1 LIIQLLIL
9 EVGLIMEASQNTQDI
24 CYRSRVNILRMM
36 EDRGYNTTPYKN
48 FGPDE
53 IAVLMNKDKAL
64 EMELFH
70 GLDSNKKAYILYRFT
85 RIKQS
90 IPTLIRS
97 IMEPEDMN
105 IDPKTSEII
114 VITMEQIVDT
124 FHAASLDAW
133 NTHGLKI
140 QFFWMPS
147 MVNYPMDHVLQP
159 KFEVLPKEEHADL
172 LKKFYSK
179 KASQF
184 PMIRYHADMVARC
197 LGVVPGD
204 IVKIIRPS
212 PSAGEYELYR
222 TCVP

>member
-1 LIIQLLIL
+1 
-9 EVGLIMEASQNTQDI
+9 
-24 CYRSRVNILRMM
+24 MM
-36 EDRGYNTTPYKN
+36 SDRGYNVEPYSK

-53 IAVLMNKDKAL
+53 IAKLMNKDKAL
-64 EMELFH
+64 EMELNH
-70 GLDSNKKAYILYRFT
+70 KEDPEKKAYILYRFT

-90 IPTLIRS
+90 LQTLIRT
-97 IMEPEDMN
+97 ILDPEEMN
-105 IDPKTSEII
+105 IDPSKCEVI
-114 VITMEQIVDT
+114 VVTMEQIVDT
-124 FHAASLDAW
+124 FHAASLEAW
-133 NTHGLKI
+133 SLHGLKI

-147 MVNYPMDHVLQP
+147 MVNYPIDHVLQP
-159 KFEVLPKEEHADL
+159 KFEIVAKEEHAEL
-172 LKKFYSK
+172 LKKFYAK

>member
-1 LIIQLLIL
+1 
-9 EVGLIMEASQNTQDI
+9 MEASQNTQDV
-24 CYRSRVNILRMM
+24 CFRSRHNILRMM
-36 EDRGYNTTPYKN
+36 SDRGYDVTPYSK

-53 IAVLMNKDKAL
+53 IAKLMNKDKAL

-70 GLDSNKKAYILYRFT
+70 KNDTEKKAFILYRFT

-90 IPTLIRS
+90 LQTLIRS
-97 IMEPEDMN
+97 ILDPEEMN
-105 IDPKTSEII
+105 IDPTKAE
-114 VITMEQIVDT
+114 VVVVTMEQIVDT
-124 FHAASLDAW
+124 FHAASLEAW
-133 NTHGLKI
+133 SNSGLKI
-140 QFFWMPS
+140 NFFWMPS
-147 MVNYPMDHVLQP
+147 MVNYPIDHVLQP
-159 KFEVLPKEEHADL
+159 KFEIVPKEEHADL
-172 LKKFYSK
+172 LKRFYSK

-197 LGVVPGD
+197 LGLVPGD

>member
-1 LIIQLLIL
+1 
-9 EVGLIMEASQNTQDI
+9 MEASQNTQDV
-24 CYRSRVNILRMM
+24 CFRSRQNILRMM
-36 EDRGYNTTPYKN
+36 SDRGYNIEPYSK

-53 IAVLMNKDKAL
+53 IAKLMNKDKAL
-64 EMELFH
+64 EMELNH
-70 GLDSNKKAYILYRFT
+70 KEDPEKKAYILYRFT

-90 IPTLIRS
+90 LQTLIRT
-97 IMEPEDMN
+97 ILDPEEMN
-105 IDPKTSEII
+105 IDPSKCEVI
-114 VITMEQIVDT
+114 VVTMEQIVDT
-124 FHAASLDAW
+124 FHAASLEAW
-133 NTHGLKI
+133 SAHGLKI

-147 MVNYPMDHVLQP
+147 MVNYPIDHVLQP
-159 KFEVLPKEEHADL
+159 KFEIVPKTNHAEL
-172 LKKFYSK
+172 LKKFYAK

>member
-1 LIIQLLIL
+1 
-9 EVGLIMEASQNTQDI
+9 MEASQNTQDV
-24 CYRSRVNILRMM
+24 CFRSRQNILRMM
-36 EDRGYNTTPYKN
+36 SDRGYNVEPYSK

-53 IAVLMNKDKAL
+53 IAKLMNKDKAL
-64 EMELFH
+64 EMELYH
-70 GLDSNKKAYILYRFT
+70 TADPEKKAYILYRFT

-90 IPTLIRS
+90 LQTLIRT
-97 IMEPEDMN
+97 ILDPEEMN
-105 IDPKTSEII
+105 IDPSKCE
-114 VITMEQIVDT
+114 VVVVTMEQIVDT
-124 FHAASLDAW
+124 FHAASLEAW
-133 NTHGLKI
+133 SAHGLKI

-147 MVNYPMDHVLQP
+147 MVNYPIDHVLQP
-159 KFEVLPKEEHADL
+159 KFEVVLKQDHADL
-172 LKKFYSK
+172 LKKFYAK
-179 KASQF
+179 KANQF

>member
-1 LIIQLLIL
+1 
-9 EVGLIMEASQNTQDI
+9 MEASQNTQDV
-24 CYRSRVNILRMM
+24 CFRSRQNILRMM
-36 EDRGYNTTPYKN
+36 SDRGYNIEPYSK

-53 IAVLMNKDKAL
+53 IAKLMNKDKAL
-64 EMELFH
+64 EMELNH
-70 GLDSNKKAYILYRFT
+70 KEDPEKKAYILYRFT

-90 IPTLIRS
+90 LQTLIRT
-97 IMEPEDMN
+97 ILDPEEMN
-105 IDPKTSEII
+105 IDPSKCE
-114 VITMEQIVDT
+114 VVVVTMEQIVDT
-124 FHAASLDAW
+124 FHAASLEAW
-133 NTHGLKI
+133 SAHGLKI

-147 MVNYPMDHVLQP
+147 MVNYPIDHVLQP
-159 KFEVLPKEEHADL
+159 KFEIVPKTNHAEL
-172 LKKFYSK
+172 LKKFYAK

>member
-1 LIIQLLIL
+1 
-9 EVGLIMEASQNTQDI
+9 MEASQNTQDI
-24 CYRSRVNILRMM
+24 CFRSRQNVLRMM
-36 EDRGYNTTPYKN
+36 EARGYDITPYSK

-64 EMELFH
+64 EMELIH
-70 GLDSNKKAYILYRFT
+70 NTEPERKAYILYRFT

-90 IPTLIRS
+90 LATLIRN
-97 IMEPEDMN
+97 IIDPEDMN
-105 IDPKTSEII
+105 IDPTKHEIV

-124 FHAASLDAW
+124 FHSASLDAW

-159 KFEVLPKEEHADL
+159 KFEVVKKEDHADL

-179 KASQF
+179 KATQF